1 MPPRVADPQYDVV
14 IIGSGPGGYVAG
26 IRAGQLGMK
35 VAVIEKDP
43 ALGGTCTHRGC
54 IPTKALLENADIFEK
69 IHRAKEF
76 GITVGDVRLDFKA
89 GQDRK
94 QSVVDKNAKGIEFL
108 FKKNKVDRLTGFG
121 RIADRGVVEVVADG
135 QQPKRLTAKNII
147 LAMGSVPRDLPHIKA
162 DGKRIINSD
171 HILLLQEVPKSMLVI
186 GAGAVGCEFASIFSR
201 FGTKTTIVEVL
212 PQLLPIEDEEISKEF
227 TRLFKKKGIEVFTDA
242 KVESAQVSNT
252 GVKVVVSTKG
262 KQQTFDVDVVLSA
275 TGRRAV
281 TENCGLEKT
290 KVKVERGFVQ
300 VDPYMRTAEPN
311 VYAIGDIVPTPAL
324 AHCASAEGIL
334 AVEQMAGIEARPINY
349 DHVPNCT
356 YTDPE
361 VASVGLTEKK
371 AKERGYDVKVG
382 KFPFTANSKA
392 RILGESGGLVK
403 FVSDKKYDE
412 LLGVHIVGPRAT
424 ELIVEACVAL
434 ELEAT
439 SESIART
446 IHAHPTLS
454 EALMEAAED
463 VGGHSIHQ

>member
-1 MPPRVADPQYDVV
+1 LPDQPYDVV

-26 IRAGQLGMK
+26 IRAGQLGLK

-43 ALGGTCTHRGC
+43 FLGGTCLHRGC
-54 IPTKALLENADIFEK
+54 IPTKSLLENADIWQK
-69 IHRAKEF
+69 IQKSKEF
-76 GITVGDVRLDFKA
+76 GITVGDVRLDWGA
-89 GQDRK
+89 VQTRK
-94 QSVVDKNAKGIEFL
+94 QSVVDQNAKGIEFL
-108 FKKNKVDRLTGFG
+108 FKKNKVERITGF
-121 RIADRGVVEVVADG
+121 AKVVDRNTVEVEG
-135 QQPKRLTAKNII
+135 KRLSTKNII

-171 HILLLQEVPKSMLVI
+171 HILKLTEVPKSMLVI

-201 FGTKTTIVEVL
+201 FGTKVTIVEVM
-212 PQLLPIEDEEISKEF
+212 PQLLPIEDEEIAKEV
-227 TRLFKKKGIEVFTDA
+227 TRVFKKKGIEVYADA
-242 KVESAQVSNT
+242 KVDSAEVHDK
-252 GVKVVVSTKG
+252 GVKVVMTTKG
-262 KQQTFDVDVVLSA
+262 KQQTFDVEIVLSA

-290 KVKVERGFVQ
+290 KVQIDRGFVQ
-300 VDPYMRTAEPN
+300 VDPAMRTAEPN

-334 AVEQMAGIEARPINY
+334 AVEHIKGLDVRPINY

-371 AKERGYDVKVG
+371 AKERGFEVKIG

-392 RILGESGGLVK
+392 KIIGESNGLVK
-403 FVSDKKYDE
+403 FVCDTKYDA
-412 LLGVHIVGPRAT
+412 LLGVHIVGPKAT
-424 ELIVEACVAL
+424 ELIAESCVAL

-454 EALMEAAED
+454 ETLMEAAED

>member
-1 MPPRVADPQYDVV
+1 MADQQYDVV

-26 IRAGQLGMK
+26 IRAGQLGLK
-35 VAVIEKDP
+35 VAVVEKDP
-43 ALGGTCTHRGC
+43 FLGGTCTHRGC
-54 IPTKALLENADIFEK
+54 IPTKALLENADIYE
-69 IHRAKEF
+69 HVNRAREF
-76 GITVGDVRLDFKA
+76 GINVGGVQLDFKV

-108 FKKNKVDRLTGFG
+108 FKKNKVERIHGFG
-121 RIADRGVVEVVADG
+121 KLAGKGVVEVTGD
-135 QQPKRLTAKNII
+135 QPRKLSAKNII
-147 LAMGSVPRDLPHIKA
+147 LAMGSAPKDLPHIKA

-171 HILLLQEVPKSMLVI
+171 HILLLPQVPKSMLVI

-227 TRLFKKKGIEVFTDA
+227 TRQFKKKGIEVLTDA
-242 KVESAQVSNT
+242 KVESATPDAN

-262 KQQTFDVDVVLSA
+262 KQQTFDVEVVLSA

-281 TENCGLEKT
+281 LENCGLEQT
-290 KVKVERGFVQ
+290 KVKVDRGLVQ

-324 AHCASAEGIL
+324 AHCASFEGIL
-334 AVEQMAGIEARPINY
+334 AIEHIKGLEVRPINY

-371 AKERGYDVKVG
+371 ARERGYDVKIG
-382 KFPFTANSKA
+382 KFPFTANPKA
-392 RILGESGGLVK
+392 RILEEAAGFVK
-403 FVSDKKYDE
+403 FVSEKKYDE

-424 ELIVEACVAL
+424 ELIAEACTGL

-446 IHAHPTLS
+446 MHAHPTLS

-463 VGGHSIHQ
+463 VAGHSIHQ